1 MVIRRLLKSKKLLDN
16 TLMFSEVDDIDC
28 FVDDFSDLEENK

>member
-1 MVIRRLLKSKKLLDN
+1 MIVKVQKLLDN